1 MGVLCIYLFRMETH
15 GGLRDRDDE
24 SLSSMTYRECF
35 DSLLNAVLLSASWHN
50 VE

>member
-1 MGVLCIYLFRMETH
+1 METH

-35 DSLLNAVLLSASWHN
+35 DSLLQRNVNA
-50 VE
+50 